1 MINDFL
7 LIYLSGGFFALAF
20 LFVMY
25 IRDRRRL
32 SLEDANSVIQR
43 CPLNKVVEWCGET
56 GHNLVV
62 WPDGYAAKMKKTISG
77 YVVICCKKV
86 N

>member
-1 MINDFL
+1 MIV
-7 LIYLSGGFFALAF
+7 IGYKAEGITIQ
-20 LFVMY
+20 Y
-25 IRDRRRL
+25 QTRRL